1 MNTELSIE
9 QQKIINAMP
18 LVYERLVDFKIK
30 MNSPMV
36 IMKDDKIEY
45 ISPKELKEMRK
56 EKQTS
61 LSSNT
66 R

>member
-45 ISPKELKEMRK
+45 TAYK
-56 EKQTS
+56 
-61 LSSNT
+61 
-66 R
+66 

>member
-56 EKQTS
+56 EKEQP
-61 LSSNT
+61 LSKF
-66 R
+66 